1 MAAKTAM
8 MAVVS
13 AIQVMKRSGF
23 ISDIRGCP
31 PNRMID
37 KQNKGVFYLIRNGLS
52 IKLSHAARP
61 LQRDEIIC
69 SRRKSIK
76 GGVSS

>member
-1 MAAKTAM
+1 
-8 MAVVS
+8 
-13 AIQVMKRSGF
+13 
-23 ISDIRGCP
+23 
-31 PNRMID
+31 MID
-37 KQNKGVFYLIRNGLS
+37 TQNKGVFYLILNALS

-61 LQRDEIIC
+61 LQRDVDIIC